1 MPLSQG
7 LRSASLTLPLLQR
20 PHGHHLALPFAV
32 VSVVPL
38 CPAQRGASP
47 AENWSVPG
55 TALQRN
61 RMLHKISGD
70 LGRKTGHGF
79 WKSRLYSPGGITTFI
94 TTFTRRWLPGTEQ
107 GGIQQQFDDEHHKQH
122 AALSLLWCMLR
133 HTHHF
138 KHRHI
143 DQRAPNAGLG
153 KNIRISPEG
162 REPHLSW
169 QQLPGT
175 FQQK

>member
-1 MPLSQG
+1 MPLSPCLSSRG
-7 LRSASLTLPLLQR
+7 HVGTTWHCPLLWCPWSHSVLPKGEPLRQR
-20 PHGHHLALPFAV
+20 TGQSQGQP
-32 VSVVPL
+32 S
-38 CPAQRGASP
+38 RGT
-47 AENWSVPG
+47 ECD
-55 TALQRN
+55 T
-61 RMLHKISGD
+61 KISGD

-79 WKSRLYSPGGITTFI
+79 WKSRLYPPGGITTFI
-94 TTFTRRWLPGTEQ
+94 TTFTCRWLPGTER

-122 AALSLLWCMLR
+122 AALSLLSCMLR

-138 KHRHI
+138 KHRHT

-162 REPHLSW
+162 REPRLSR